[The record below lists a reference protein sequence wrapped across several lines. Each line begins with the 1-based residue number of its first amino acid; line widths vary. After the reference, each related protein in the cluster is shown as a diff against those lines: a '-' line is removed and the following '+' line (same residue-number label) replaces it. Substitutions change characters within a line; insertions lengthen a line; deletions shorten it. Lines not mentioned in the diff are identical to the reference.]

1 MADNPVHF
9 RIEAS
14 SEKACGVYSNASIV
28 STTNAESRIDFL
40 YVDHANKQKGR
51 DGRDELPAHLVA
63 RVIMPTSA
71 LANLSET
78 LTEHISKHLE
88 HGME

>member
-1 MADNPVHF
+1 MPDKQPVNF
-9 RIEAS
+9 RIETS
-14 SEKACGVYSNASIV
+14 PERACGVYANASIV

-40 YVDHANKQKGR
+40 YVDHANKQGN
-51 DGRDELPAHLVA
+51 DVPAHLVS
-63 RVIMPTSA
+63 RVIMPTSV

-78 LTEHISKHLE
+78 LNEHIAKHLE

>member
-1 MADNPVHF
+1 MAENQVHF
-9 RIEAS
+9 NIQAAPD
-14 SEKACGVYSNASIV
+14 KACGCYANASIV

-40 YVDHANKQKGR
+40 YVDHANKQG
-51 DGRDELPAHLVA
+51 DEVPAYLVS
-63 RVIMPTSA
+63 RVIMPTTQ

-78 LTEHISKHLE
+78 LNSHIAKHLE

>member
-1 MADNPVHF
+1 MADEVHF
-9 RIEAS
+9 QVQAS
-14 SEKACGVYSNASIV
+14 PERACGQYANASIV

-40 YVDHANKQKGR
+40 YVDHANKNG
-51 DGRDELPAHLVA
+51 DEVPAHLVS

-78 LTEHISKHLE
+78 LTKHISKHLE
-88 HGME
+88 QGM